1 MSELDEETSYCV
13 SDEDES
19 GDAFESVR
27 DDVFYI
33 LSSFPHYND
42 LFLFRY

>member
-1 MSELDEETSYCV
+1 MSELDEETTSYCV

-27 DDVFYI
+27 DDVCYRFSNF
-33 LSSFPHYND
+33 L
-42 LFLFRY
+42 LF